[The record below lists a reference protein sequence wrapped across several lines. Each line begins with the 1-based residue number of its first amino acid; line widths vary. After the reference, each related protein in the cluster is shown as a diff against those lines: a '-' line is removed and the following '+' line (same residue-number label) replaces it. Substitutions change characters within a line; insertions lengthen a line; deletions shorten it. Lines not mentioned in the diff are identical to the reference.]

1 MNYRTFTALLTCK
14 LCGAELPMAG
24 PMRTIKC
31 RACNGDHL
39 VTPERV
45 ADYIYF
51 ASQGSPIADELAPT
65 LVQSGHP
72 CPTCGTKVDLG
83 GFHAG
88 LETTIQCK
96 TCSTPITAFPPPA
109 WLRPLLPKLEMI
121 IGGERDASD
130 APYRTPPAEPA
141 PVACWTIG
149 FESRELQR
157 ASDIADDDRRA
168 EEAAAQIAHKRRLAE
183 AEAHDAHVAALAKQ
197 ANARA
202 ARIVAYILAGVVV
215 LGVLMMILR

>member
-14 LCGAELPMAG
+14 LCGARLPMPG

-31 RACNGDHL
+31 GACGGDH
-39 VTPERV
+39 VSTPERI
-45 ADYIYF
+45 ADYLYF
-51 ASQGSPIADELAPT
+51 ASQGSPIANELAPT
-65 LVQSGHP
+65 LVHGGHP
-72 CPTCGTKVDLG
+72 CPTCGTKIDLG

-130 APYRTPPAEPA
+130 LPRGAPAEPG
-141 PVACWTIG
+141 PLACWTIA
-149 FESRELQR
+149 FDSRELQR

-168 EEAAAQIAHKRRLAE
+168 EEAAAQIAHKRRVAE
-183 AEAHDAHVAALAKQ
+183 AEAHEAKVAALAKQ

-215 LGVLMMILR
+215 LGVIMMIVR